1 MTKQKFLNPE
11 KVLHAVALDK
21 NMTVADMGSG
31 NGFFPVPAAKIIG
44 DQGQVWAVDIL
55 EEALGN
61 LISLA
66 RLEGRNNILTQQC
79 DLDSQEPCN
88 IPELSCDLVIVG
100 KILTQMKSPQY
111 LANEA
116 YRILKTGGKLLVL
129 EWKKE
134 SSVLGPPLGQ
144 RIGMEDAKK
153 IFTTQAFK
161 YSGEIET
168 DPFHYGLVF
177 QK

>member
-1 MTKQKFLNPE
+1 MIMQKFLNPE
-11 KVLHAVALDK
+11 KVLHAVELDK
-21 NMTVADMGSG
+21 NMIVADLGSG
-31 NGFFPVPAAKIIG
+31 NGFFTVPAARIIG

-61 LISLA
+61 LISKA
-66 RLEGRNNILTQQC
+66 RMEGRTNILTQQC
-79 DLDSQEPCN
+79 DLDSPQSCD

-100 KILTQMKSPQY
+100 KVLTQMKTPQN

-134 SSVLGPPLGQ
+134 SSVLGPSLDQ
-144 RIGMEDAKK
+144 RISEDDAKK
-153 IFTTQAFK
+153 IFTARAFK
-161 YSGEIET
+161 FSGEIET
-168 DPFHYGLVF
+168 DPYHYGLIFV
-177 QK
+177 K